1 MSGLQAYALGPIP
14 FDWIA
19 SAGWIG
25 AALTLL
31 VYRPVGIPKVMLGF
45 VLFVGVAVA
54 FTAFASLQGDY
65 SRHMPS
71 MASNPYPVYMAL
83 RVFVL
88 AAFLSAGYCAWW
100 LCKRARFED
109 FAGAIVFVGVV
120 LSALALY
127 IFIAQ
132 VAGLPEPPRSRAGTS
147 GAEQATTFSY
157 AVHRAIG
164 TFREPSHLASFLL
177 LPLFLSLRG
186 KGLASLARSVMIGS
200 ALLLTGSLTGI
211 FGAVIGLVL
220 GAGSLSVR
228 SPRVLGI
235 VVTML
240 GALAL
245 GSGVFVLVMA
255 LTGGGQASIFSILLD
270 RVLPM
275 LEGGAAASNRAFVY
289 TYVASHPPAFIG
301 VGLGNS
307 NLLFADALNLKVIPS
322 FSSLYL
328 SVAYGLGYPGIALLA
343 YALLAPVGHAFL
355 RVRRSNEVQVALL
368 LSAYVGWMVA
378 FAAQAEELNVSFG
391 LVLGLLAWQTS
402 KSARAPLQAEAEAS

>member
-1 MSGLQAYALGPIP
+1 MSGLQAYALGSVP

-25 AALTLL
+25 VALLLL
-31 VYRPVGIPKVMLGF
+31 VFLPVGIPKVMLGF
-45 VLFVGVAVA
+45 GLFVAAAVA
-54 FTAFASLQGDY
+54 FTAIASVQGDY

-100 LCKRARFED
+100 LCKKARFED

-132 VAGLPEPPRSRAGTS
+132 VIGLPEPPRSRAGTS

-186 KGLASLARSVMIGS
+186 RGLASLARSVIIGS

-211 FGAVIGLVL
+211 FGAVIGLLL
-220 GAGSLSVR
+220 GAGSLSIR

-240 GALAL
+240 AALAL
-245 GSGVFVLVMA
+245 GSGVFVLIMS
-255 LTGGGQASIFSILLD
+255 LTGGGQASIFSIILE

-289 TYVASHPPAFIG
+289 SYVTSHPPAFFG

-307 NLLFADALNLKVIPS
+307 NLLFADALNLKVVPS

-343 YALLAPVGHAFL
+343 YALLAPVAHAFL

-368 LSAYVGWMVA
+368 LSAYVGWMAA

-402 KSARAPLQAEAEAS
+402 KSARSPMKAEAEAS

>member
-1 MSGLQAYALGPIP
+1 
-14 FDWIA
+14 WE
-19 SAGWIG
+19 
-25 AALTLL
+25 
-31 VYRPVGIPKVMLGF
+31 
-45 VLFVGVAVA
+45 
-54 FTAFASLQGDY
+54 SL
-65 SRHMPS
+65 
-71 MASNPYPVYMAL
+71 
-83 RVFVL
+83 
-88 AAFLSAGYCAWW
+88 
-100 LCKRARFED
+100 
-109 FAGAIVFVGVV
+109 
-120 LSALALY
+120 
-127 IFIAQ
+127 
-132 VAGLPEPPRSRAGTS
+132 
-147 GAEQATTFSY
+147 
-157 AVHRAIG
+157 
-164 TFREPSHLASFLL
+164 
-177 LPLFLSLRG
+177 
-186 KGLASLARSVMIGS
+186 
-200 ALLLTGSLTGI
+200 
-211 FGAVIGLVL
+211 
-220 GAGSLSVR
+220 
-228 SPRVLGI
+228 
-235 VVTML
+235 VTML

-402 KSARAPLQAEAEAS
+402 KSARAPLLAKAEGS